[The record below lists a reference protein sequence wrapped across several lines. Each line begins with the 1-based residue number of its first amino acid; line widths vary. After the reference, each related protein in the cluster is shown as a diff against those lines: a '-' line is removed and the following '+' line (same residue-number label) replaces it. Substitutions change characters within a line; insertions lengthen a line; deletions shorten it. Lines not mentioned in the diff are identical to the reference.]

1 MAEWLRA
8 IPTQQEGRST
18 VTRTTPESRRRV
30 VTYEP
35 SRRQT
40 SGNLNAYRG
49 PRWLGTPR
57 GSDSGTPYMGDRS

>member
-1 MAEWLRA
+1 MAEDGGA

-18 VTRTTPESRRRV
+18 VTSTTPESRRRV

-40 SGNLNAYRG
+40 SGDLNAYRG
-49 PRWLGTPR
+49 LTSRQARTAGP
-57 GSDSGTPYMGDRS
+57 GTPYMGDRS

>member
-1 MAEWLRA
+1 MAEYRRA
-8 IPTQQEGRST
+8 EPTQQEGRPT

-40 SGNLNAYRG
+40 SGNLNAHRG
-49 PRWLGTPR
+49 L
-57 GSDSGTPYMGDRS
+57 DSGGHGPGAPYMGDRS

>member
-1 MAEWLRA
+1 MAEDGGA

-18 VTRTTPESRRRV
+18 VTSTTPESRRRV

-40 SGNLNAYRG
+40 SGDLNAHRG
-49 PRWLGTPR
+49 L
-57 GSDSGTPYMGDRS
+57 DSGGHGPGAPYMGDRS